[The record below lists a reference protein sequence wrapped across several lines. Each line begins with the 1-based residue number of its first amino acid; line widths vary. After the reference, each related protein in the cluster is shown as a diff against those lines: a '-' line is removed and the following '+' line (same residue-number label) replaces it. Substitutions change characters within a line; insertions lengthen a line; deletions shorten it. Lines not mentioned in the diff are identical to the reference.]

1 MPKLEVP
8 IACYKRFRCLGIRLC
23 NNILMS
29 RVLHILCKFRCVMVI
44 TDSYSM
50 IKGYEPVK
58 MPLEVQFC

>member
-1 MPKLEVP
+1 
-8 IACYKRFRCLGIRLC
+8 
-23 NNILMS
+23 MS